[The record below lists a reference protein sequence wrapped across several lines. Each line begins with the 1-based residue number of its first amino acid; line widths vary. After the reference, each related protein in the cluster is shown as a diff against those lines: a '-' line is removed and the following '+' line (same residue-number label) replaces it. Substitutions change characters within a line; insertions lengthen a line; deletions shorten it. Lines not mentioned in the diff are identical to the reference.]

1 MNSFEV
7 KKVKDAKSSETQDDG
22 ASFYIVAIPLR
33 SSLEYKGY
41 KCLFYMLRKLKG
53 YCLFTE
59 VHIEGC
65 IKSKIKK
72 NLHKQRGCIHSSL

>member
-1 MNSFEV
+1 MKI

-53 YCLFTE
+53 YCLFTG
-59 VHIEGC
+59 VHIERC
-65 IKSKIKK
+65 ICKYEQYFMRLCLLVHI
-72 NLHKQRGCIHSSL
+72 